1 MGRTLIRSWEIP
13 MDEISEVETKSLEF
27 ILLQAKDYLEHLNEL
42 KRSHEA
48 RVIAIISTLVPTI
61 LAV

>member
-1 MGRTLIRSWEIP
+1 